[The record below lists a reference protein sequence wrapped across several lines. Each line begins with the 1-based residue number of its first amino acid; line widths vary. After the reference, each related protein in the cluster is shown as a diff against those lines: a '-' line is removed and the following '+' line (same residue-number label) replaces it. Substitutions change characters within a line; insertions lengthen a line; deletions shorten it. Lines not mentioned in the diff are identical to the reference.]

1 MFLFSVSR
9 SGYMSGNWVPVST
22 ELNNVELTELE
33 GSGVPPA
40 LVGGAFYRIG
50 TNLRCWPPS
59 NAHHAFNGDAMIHK

>member
-1 MFLFSVSR
+1 
-9 SGYMSGNWVPVST
+9 
-22 ELNNVELTELE
+22 
-33 GSGVPPA
+33 VPPA